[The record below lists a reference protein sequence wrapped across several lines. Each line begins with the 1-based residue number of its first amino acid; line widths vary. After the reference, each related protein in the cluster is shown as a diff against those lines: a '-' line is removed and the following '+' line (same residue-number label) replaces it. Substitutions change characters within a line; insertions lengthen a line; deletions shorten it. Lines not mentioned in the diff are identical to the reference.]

1 MAITQHAAVLGTFWK
16 LIESYGKD
24 PDPIFRKLYLD
35 PKLAENPNARIPYA
49 KIEAFWLEIIALI
62 DDPGIGLKAA
72 ELWHPSSSGS
82 LGYAWLA
89 SSSLRTAFV
98 RLVRYLRVVTEG
110 MQCRIEEKNGE
121 FALIHAFHKDSLNIP
136 QHADAVL
143 ATITSLCR
151 INYGQSLQPV
161 AVSFTH
167 PEPADSGAYFAFF
180 RCPVYF
186 NTADNRIILSQD
198 AVNKRLPS
206 SNPLLAQLHDQIM
219 VEYMAQ
225 LDDDNIIE
233 RIKAAIIDQL
243 PSGQV
248 TDSSIADALYL
259 SRRTFHRRLLQQNTT
274 FRAIL
279 NEVRQKLASQYITD
293 SSLSLNEISFL
304 LGFAEISS
312 FSRAFKRWTGTSPS
326 AFRT

>member
-1 MAITQHAAVLGTFWK
+1 
-16 LIESYGKD
+16 
-24 PDPIFRKLYLD
+24 
-35 PKLAENPNARIPYA
+35 
-49 KIEAFWLEIIALI
+49 
-62 DDPGIGLKAA
+62 
-72 ELWHPSSSGS
+72 
-82 LGYAWLA
+82 
-89 SSSLRTAFV
+89 
-98 RLVRYLRVVTEG
+98 
-110 MQCRIEEKNGE
+110 
-121 FALIHAFHKDSLNIP
+121 
-136 QHADAVL
+136 
-143 ATITSLCR
+143 
-151 INYGQSLQPV
+151 
-161 AVSFTH
+161 
-167 PEPADSGAYFAFF
+167 
-180 RCPVYF
+180 
-186 NTADNRIILSQD
+186 
-198 AVNKRLPS
+198 
-206 SNPLLAQLHDQIM
+206 M
-219 VEYMAQ
+219 VEYLAQ

>member
-121 FALIHAFHKDSLNIP
+121 FALIHAFHKNSLNIP

-186 NTADNRIILSQD
+186 NTEDNRIILSQD

-206 SNPLLAQLHDQIM
+206 YMIKSWLNTWPNWMMTTSSNGLRPPLSINSLQD
-219 VEYMAQ
+219 
-225 LDDDNIIE
+225 
-233 RIKAAIIDQL
+233 KSPTAAL
-243 PSGQV
+243 PMHC
-248 TDSSIADALYL
+248 IYL
-259 SRRTFHRRLLQQNTT
+259 GEPSTAGCCSKTPPSEPYSMKCGRNWQ
-274 FRAIL
+274 
-279 NEVRQKLASQYITD
+279 AS
-293 SSLSLNEISFL
+293 
-304 LGFAEISS
+304 
-312 FSRAFKRWTGTSPS
+312 TSQ
-326 AFRT
+326 TVV